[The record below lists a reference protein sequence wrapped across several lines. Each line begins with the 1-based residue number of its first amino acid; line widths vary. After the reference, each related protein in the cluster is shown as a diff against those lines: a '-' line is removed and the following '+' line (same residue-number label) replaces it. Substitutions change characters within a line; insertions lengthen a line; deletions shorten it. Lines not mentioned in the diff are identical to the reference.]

1 MENTLLQYGA
11 VGALAL
17 ASMAIVAVLWK
28 ANQGLHKQ
36 ILEIIIRYEKIVTD
50 LVRQQSSIEKTL
62 EQLQEGMA
70 AKDLLAHY
78 FERTQNKRE

>member
-11 VGALAL
+11 VGILAL

-28 ANQGLHKQ
+28 ANQNLHKQ
-36 ILEIIIRYEKIVTD
+36 ILEMTIRYEQIVTD
-50 LVRQQSSIEKTL
+50 LVRQQGSIEKTL

-70 AKDLLAHY
+70 AKDLLARY
-78 FERTQNKRE
+78 IERTQDK